1 MVAAMDQILSYGAL
15 YLMFVFSTT
24 CHEAAHALA
33 AKRGGD
39 ETASAHGHVTLD
51 PMPHIV
57 RSPMGMVV
65 APLIGLFTMGFPLG
79 WASVPYDPL
88 WAQRHPKRHAVMS
101 LAGPLA
107 NFTIALLA
115 VVIMRV
121 LIEAGVFHL
130 QGTGIKS
137 GLLYLSEGIRQN
149 SPLAALAFLLS
160 WLFLLN
166 LMLGVFNLL
175 PLPPLDGSGV
185 AEGLSPRLLGSF
197 YNRLR
202 EIPAHELL
210 GWIVATQLFN
220 YLLAGPMERVIVL
233 ALGF

>member
-1 MVAAMDQILSYGAL
+1 MDRILSLVAL

-24 CHEAAHALA
+24 CHEAAHAFV

-39 ETASAHGHVTLD
+39 DTAYSHGHVTLD

-57 RSPMGMVV
+57 RSPMGMII
-65 APLIGLFTMGFPLG
+65 APLIGLFTMGYPLG

-88 WAQRHPKRHAVMS
+88 WAQRHPKRHAFMS

-107 NFTIALLA
+107 NFTLALLA
-115 VVIMRV
+115 VLILRV

-130 QGTGIKS
+130 HGPGVRS
-137 GLLYLSEGIRQN
+137 GFVLLSEGVRQN
-149 SPLAALAFLLS
+149 SPLAAIAFLLTH
-160 WLFLLN
+160 LFLLN
-166 LMLGVFNLL
+166 LMLGLFNLM

-185 AEGLSPRLLGSF
+185 AEGLSPRLFGSF

-210 GWIVATQLFN
+210 GWIAATQLFR
-220 YLLAGPMERVIVL
+220 YLDGPLDRVIVL